1 MVPVCTFRM
10 AEAPITS
17 PFGSPSTWLIRCLR
31 IEQCRPQI
39 CYHCEVKVLAAHL
52 LFWVLSSSW
61 VEVTEAVQHDQT
73 MYQASAGCYQGSD
86 QRPTRDVV
94 VTEDRQ
100 TNLAGLASFS
110 EIVL

>member
-1 MVPVCTFRM
+1 M
-10 AEAPITS
+10 
-17 PFGSPSTWLIRCLR
+17 
-31 IEQCRPQI
+31 
-39 CYHCEVKVLAAHL
+39 LAAHL

-73 MYQASAGCYQGSD
+73 MYQASACCYLGSD